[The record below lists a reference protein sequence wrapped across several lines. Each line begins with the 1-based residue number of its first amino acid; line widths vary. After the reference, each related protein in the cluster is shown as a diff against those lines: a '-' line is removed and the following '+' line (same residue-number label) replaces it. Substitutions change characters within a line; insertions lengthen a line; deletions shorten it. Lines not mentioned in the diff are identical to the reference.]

1 MKFNYQTEKNKLD
14 RAWVKLEEE
23 YRNAGMTEEAI
34 EEMRAYDYEV
44 FRKERTYCNHTNL
57 IDFAAV
63 DAPVDGQEDANVI
76 VNAHM
81 EAFSVGMSELFQQD
95 RYGWI
100 ESIEDE
106 KILAEVKK
114 LKVEDLELLTLL
126 VFDGY
131 SVSEIAR
138 IQGVSPANI
147 SKKTKRIKKLFEKF
161 SKQG

>member
-23 YRNAGMTEEAI
+23 YRSAGMTEEAI

-57 IDFAAV
+57 IDFAAM
-63 DAPVDGQEDANVI
+63 DAPAEGQEDENVI
-76 VNAHM
+76 MNAHI
-81 EAFSVGMSELFQQD
+81 EAFSVGMSELFQQE

-100 ESIEDE
+100 ESLEDE
-106 KILAEVKK
+106 EILSEVKK
-114 LKVEDLELLTLL
+114 LKSDDLELLTLL

-131 SVSEIAR
+131 SATEIAR
-138 IQGVSPANI
+138 MQGVSPANI